1 MQRRQHIPTVGG
13 WPGPESG
20 SNQST
25 TNRADAQSAPQRR
38 PRRVRK
44 ALLAWRDDA
53 LWLRPAPLLP
63 LASSAARCWCFLFQ
77 LLDACVAP
85 PRSSDAIRKASRL
98 RRPRPREV
106 QPRSINTLPNLPKNN
121 QSIDRSTGRK
131 PLTPQRRPAVPSTIR
146 SARRRPP
153 PSPWFGSLVSSEVAV
168 TFWL

>member
-1 MQRRQHIPTVGG
+1 MQRRQHILTVGG

-25 TNRADAQSAPQRR
+25 TNRADAQSAPERR

-85 PRSSDAIRKASRL
+85 PRSSDAIRKRQVDYVG
-98 RRPRPREV
+98 RDRERSNPV
-106 QPRSINTLPNLPKNN
+106 QSKPFQTFPKTINRSIDPRGENP
-121 QSIDRSTGRK
+121 
-131 PLTPQRRPAVPSTIR
+131 
-146 SARRRPP
+146 
-153 PSPWFGSLVSSEVAV
+153 
-168 TFWL
+168 